1 MTLWFVTPA
10 WKRYEMT
17 ALCLEQRQ
25 RVIAELAK
33 HDIEAYQ
40 VVIADDEN
48 LDIARALGCATV
60 ERNNEMVGRKFNDGM
75 EYAGT
80 HGAEWIVPIGSD
92 SWIDPAYFLDLPDLR
107 YTRTSTAYCTVTADS
122 LAELKVASGDYSAGP
137 FVFHRRLLKHSGF
150 RPSAEDS
157 DMVDTSI
164 LKGIRKYAHTR
175 RGLKLRWDMH
185 TLHPFQYIGFRV
197 APMMTSNEY
206 LKRRWLVR
214 EHEPWTTLAKHY
226 PLDLVLRAREIM
238 QNEPTEPLAPSGLRP
253 IRGQRRNRLVGRPG

>member
-17 ALCLEQRQ
+17 AICLEQRQ

-33 HDIEAYQ
+33 HDIEAHQ
-40 VVIADDEN
+40 VVIADDDN
-48 LDIARALGCATV
+48 LDIARSLGCATV
-60 ERNNEMVGRKFNDGM
+60 ERDNEMVGRKFNDGM
-75 EYAGT
+75 EYAAN

-92 SWIDPAYFLDLPDLR
+92 SWIDPACFLDLQSNR
-107 YTRTSTAYCTVTADS
+107 YTRTSPAYCTVTAAS
-122 LAELKVASGDYSAGP
+122 LAELRVGSGDYTAGP
-137 FVFHRRLLKHSGF
+137 FVFHRRLLKPSGF

-164 LKGIRKYAHTR
+164 LKGIRKHAHTR
-175 RGLKLRWDMH
+175 RGLRLRWDLK

-214 EHEPWTTLAKHY
+214 EHGDPWAILAKHY
-226 PLDLVLRAREIM
+226 PADLVLRAREQM
-238 QNEPTEPLAPSGLRP
+238 QNEPPTA
-253 IRGQRRNRLVGRPG
+253 